1 MATETNLFES
11 SVMDDVSNPF
21 SDQQDNG
28 ARPRKGGK
36 GVAKPKNE
44 GVEKATET
52 PTVAAAH
59 DQPTRTDS
67 FVFGI
72 PQDGLERK
80 ERQVALNEPPPLAP
94 NSELTYIGKPTVRYD
109 GPAKAMGKG
118 KYTADIHL
126 PGMLYARMVDAT
138 IPHGRILLI
147 DTSAAEKLPGVRAVH
162 VIEHVRGSAELRD
175 PKLEPASKY
184 PVVRYAGQPIA
195 AVAATTQQVADDAA
209 KLIVVKYDP
218 MGFVVERSDARAEDA
233 PVVFPGPAD
242 AAGSAGGGGGPKG
255 VPQKGNVH
263 GPQRKLVGDVD
274 KGFAEADVVVES
286 EYFTQVQ
293 THSALET
300 HGFVVDWKPEEVT
313 VYASTQGTSSVRNDF
328 ADVFKLPKAKVRVI
342 TEYMG
347 GGFGAKFGAGNEG
360 VVAAH
365 LSQKANAPVKL
376 MLDRRQEHIVS
387 NRPDSHQ
394 KLKIG
399 AKHDGTLTGIQLL
412 SYGTAGV
419 GTGAGT
425 AGPATNMYKSPNLLT
440 EEYDVFVNAGPGA
453 AFRAPGHPQG
463 CFALEQCIDEVAVK
477 LNMDPLT
484 LREKIDS
491 SPARKAERQVI
502 LEKTNWRN
510 RRPAGSDTGPVK
522 RGMGV
527 AQSVWYRFV
536 NLNSSCEVRVSK
548 DGTVELMSAV
558 QDLGTGTKTLLAIVV
573 AEEFGIP
580 PEQVVIRIGDTR
592 FPIGPDSGGSVTAGS
607 ITPAVRN
614 AAWQVKQ
621 QLFAAVAPAFG
632 TTADNLTIQNSRVV
646 FKNDPSK
653 TYTLKQL
660 TAKLPTDE
668 ISVRSTRVPD
678 YTKDRLTYGG
688 VDYVELAVDTETGR
702 VHIEKCVGAHDCGR
716 PINPTGVISQI
727 NGGILQGISY
737 ALFEQRIMDRKA
749 GYMLNANLENYKILG
764 SREVPEIE
772 IHLVENY
779 IAQSSTDAAGIGESA
794 GIITL
799 AAAIGNAFYNATGV
813 RMRTIPMT
821 PARVLAALGK
831 ASGDSE
837 APVEKQA

>member
-1 MATETNLFES
+1 MAPES
-11 SVMDDVSNPF
+11 IVLEPLEIQTQGNSQAQSGNT
-21 SDQQDNG
+21 
-28 ARPRKGGK
+28 GK
-36 GVAKPKNE
+36 DKSAEPVAKPKAE
-44 GVEKATET
+44 GVAQDEAK
-52 PTVAAAH
+52 PSAAAAAI
-59 DQPTRTDS
+59 PTRTES

-72 PQDGLERK
+72 PQDGLTTK
-80 ERQVALNEPPPLAP
+80 EREVALSEPPPLAQ
-94 NSELTYIGKPTVRYD
+94 NAELTYIGKPTVRYD

-118 KYTADIHL
+118 RYTADVNL

-138 IPHGRILLI
+138 VPHGRIVAI
-147 DTSAAEKLPGVRAVH
+147 DTTAAEKLPGVRAVH
-162 VIEHVRGSAELRD
+162 VIEHVYGSAELRD
-175 PKLEPASKY
+175 PKLETPSRY

-195 AVAATTQQVADDAA
+195 AVAATSPQIADDAA
-209 KLIVVKYDP
+209 KLVRVQYDP
-218 MGFVVERSDARAEDA
+218 MSFVVDRTDARAADA

-242 AAGSAGGGGGPKG
+242 KGGSAGGGGGAKG
-255 VPQKGNVH
+255 VPQVGNLH

-274 KGFAEADVVVES
+274 QGFAQADVVVES

-313 VYASTQGTSSVRNDF
+313 VYASTQGTASVRDDF
-328 ADVFKLPKAKVRVI
+328 ADVFKLPKAQVRVI

-360 VVAAH
+360 VVAAN
-365 LSQKANAPVKL
+365 LSRKANAPVKL

-394 KLKIG
+394 TLKIG
-399 AKHDGTLTGIQLL
+399 AKRDGTLTAIQLV

-425 AGPATNMYKSPNLLT
+425 AGPATNMYKSLNLLT
-440 EEYDVFVNAGPGA
+440 EEYDVFINAGPGA

-463 CFALEQCIDEVAVK
+463 CFALEQAVDELAVK

-484 LREKIDS
+484 YRDKIDTN
-491 SPARKAERQVI
+491 AVRRAERQVI
-502 LEKTNWRN
+502 LERTNWRN
-510 RRPAGSDTGPVK
+510 RRAAGADTGPVK
-522 RGMGV
+522 RGMGI
-527 AQSVWYRFV
+527 AQSIWYRFV
-536 NLNSSCEVRVSK
+536 RMDSSCEVRVHK
-548 DGTVELMSAV
+548 DGNVELMSAV
-558 QDLGTGTKTLLAIVV
+558 QDLGTGTKTLLAVVV
-573 AEEFGIP
+573 AEEFGVP
-580 PEQVVIRIGDTR
+580 PEQVIIRIGDTR

-614 AAWQVKQ
+614 AAWEAKGKM
-621 QLFAAVAPAFG
+621 LAAVAPGLGLDAS
-632 TTADNLTIQNSRVV
+632 DIVVKQSRFVS
-646 FKNDPSK
+646 KSDPSRS
-653 TYTLKQL
+653 YTLKQL
-660 TAKLPTDE
+660 AAKMPVDE
-668 ISVRSTRVPD
+668 ISVRATRAPE
-678 YTKDRLTYGG
+678 YSKDKLTYGG

-702 VHIEKCVGAHDCGR
+702 VHIEKVVGAHDCGR

-727 NGGILQGISY
+727 NGGVLQGISY
-737 ALFEQRIMDRKA
+737 ALFEQRVMDRNK

-772 IHLVENY
+772 IHLIENY

-821 PARVLAALGK
+821 PARVLEALGK
-831 ASGDSE
+831 ARGTSRQE
-837 APVEKQA
+837 QA

>member
-1 MATETNLFES
+1 MTPEAMMLDAAAVEA
-11 SVMDDVSNPF
+11 VPQA
-21 SDQQDNG
+21 QQNTDNKDKS
-28 ARPRKGGK
+28 AQK
-36 GVAKPKNE
+36 VAKPKDP
-44 GVEKATET
+44 GVAKDDRKPST
-52 PTVAAAH
+52 AAGH
-59 DQPTRTDS
+59 VEPTRTDS

-72 PQDGLERK
+72 PETGLGKK
-80 ERQVALNEPPPLAP
+80 ERQVALDEPPPLAQ

-109 GPAKAMGKG
+109 GPAKAMGTG
-118 KYTADIHL
+118 RYTADVNL

-138 IPHGRILLI
+138 IPHGRIVSI
-147 DTSAAEKLPGVRAVH
+147 DTSAAEKVPGVRAVH
-162 VIEHVRGSAELRD
+162 VIEHVFGSAELRD
-175 PKLEPASKY
+175 PKLEAPSRY

-195 AVAATTQQVADDAA
+195 AVAATSPQVADDAA
-209 KLIVVKYDP
+209 KLVVVKYDP
-218 MGFVVERSDARAEDA
+218 MSFVVERHEARAEDA

-242 AAGSAGGGGGPKG
+242 AAGSAGGGGGPAG

-263 GPQRKLVGDVD
+263 GPHSKVVGDPD
-274 KGFAEADVVVES
+274 KGFAEADVVVDS
-286 EYFTQVQ
+286 EYYTQVQ

-300 HGFVVDWKPEEVT
+300 HGFVVDWKPDEMT
-313 VYASTQGTSSVRNDF
+313 VYASTQGTASVRDDF
-328 ADVFKLPKAKVRVI
+328 AEVFKLPRAKVRVI

-365 LSQKANAPVKL
+365 LSRKAGAPVKL

-394 KLKIG
+394 TLKIG
-399 AKHDGTLTGIQLL
+399 AKRDGTLTAIQLV

-425 AGPATNMYKSPNLLT
+425 AGPATNMYKSPNLRT

-463 CFALEQCIDEVAVK
+463 CFALEQAVDELAVK
-477 LNMDPLT
+477 LNMDPMT
-484 LREKIDS
+484 LRDKIDS
-491 SPARKAERQVI
+491 NPARRVERQLI

-510 RRPAGSDTGPVK
+510 RRPAGADTGPVK
-522 RGMGV
+522 RGMGI

-536 NLNSSCEVRVSK
+536 NLNSSCEVRVAK

-558 QDLGTGTKTLLAIVV
+558 QDLGTGTKTLLAVVV

-580 PEQVVIRIGDTR
+580 PEQVLIRIGDTR

-614 AAWQVKQ
+614 AAWQAKQ
-621 QLFAAVAPAFG
+621 KLFAEVAPAFG
-632 TTADNLTIQNSRVV
+632 ATADDLMVKGGRIVS
-646 FKNDPSK
+646 KSDPAKS
-653 TYTLKQL
+653 YTLKQL
-660 TAKLPTDE
+660 TAKLPTEE
-668 ISVRSTRVPD
+668 IAVRTTRAPE
-678 YTKDRLTYGG
+678 YSKERLTYGG

-702 VHIEKCVGAHDCGR
+702 VHVEKVFGAHDCGR

-727 NGGILQGISY
+727 NGGVLQGISY

-764 SREVPEIE
+764 AREVPEIE
-772 IHLVENY
+772 IALIENY

-821 PARVLAALGK
+821 PARVLEALGK
-831 ASGDSE
+831 VPASQRE
-837 APVEKQA
+837 EQA

>member
-1 MATETNLFES
+1 MALDAMIQTE
-11 SVMDDVSNPF
+11 D
-21 SDQQDNG
+21 G
-28 ARPRKGGK
+28 AQAP
-36 GVAKPKNE
+36 
-44 GVEKATET
+44 
-52 PTVAAAH
+52 AAAPKQ
-59 DQPTRTDS
+59 DASKRTES
-67 FVFGI
+67 FVWGI
-72 PQDGLERK
+72 PQNGLQQK
-80 ERQVALNEPPPLAP
+80 EQEVQLDEPPPLPP

-118 KYTADIHL
+118 KYTADINL
-126 PGMLYARMVDAT
+126 PGMLYARLVDAT
-138 IPHGRILLI
+138 IPHGRILSI
-147 DTSAAEKLPGVRAVH
+147 DTTAAEKLSGVRAVH
-162 VIEHVRGSAELRD
+162 VIEHVYGVAELRD
-175 PKLEPASKY
+175 PKLEAPSRY

-195 AVAATTQQVADDAA
+195 GIAAVSQQIANDAA
-209 KLIVVKYDP
+209 KLVKVQYDAMP
-218 MGFVVERSDARAEDA
+218 FVVDRSDARADDA
-233 PVVFPGPAD
+233 PMVFPGPAD
-242 AAGSAGGGGGPKG
+242 EAGSAGGGGGPKG

-263 GPQRKLVGDVD
+263 GPQTKNVGDIE
-274 KGFAEADVVVES
+274 KGFADADVIVEG

-313 VYASTQGTSSVRNDF
+313 VYASTQGTSSVRDEF
-328 ADVFKLPKAKVRVI
+328 ADVFKLPKSKVRVI

-360 VVAAH
+360 VIAAT

-394 KLKIG
+394 ILKIG
-399 AKHDGTLTGIQLL
+399 AKRDGTLTAIHLT

-425 AGPATNMYKSPNLLT
+425 AGPATNMYKCPNLLT

-463 CFALEQCIDEVAVK
+463 CFAFEQTIDEVAVK
-477 LNMDPLT
+477 LDMDPLAF
-484 LREKIDS
+484 REKIDV

-502 LEKTNWRN
+502 LERTNWRN
-510 RRPAGSDTGPVK
+510 RRPAASDTSPIK
-522 RGMGV
+522 RGMGI

-536 NLNSSCEVRVSK
+536 SMDSSCEVRVSR
-548 DGTVELMSAV
+548 DGSVELMSAV
-558 QDLGTGTKTLLAIVV
+558 QDLGTGTKTMLAIIV

-580 PEQVVIRIGDTR
+580 PSSVVIRIGDTR

-607 ITPAVRN
+607 ITPAARN
-614 AAWQVKQ
+614 AAYQAKQ
-621 QLFAAVAPAFG
+621 KLFVAVAPQFG
-632 TTADNLTIQNSRVV
+632 TTADNLQLQNGRIA
-646 FKNDPSK
+646 FKNDSSRL
-653 TYTLKQL
+653 YTLKQV
-660 TAKLPTDE
+660 TAKMPSAE
-668 ISVRSTRVPD
+668 ISARATRVPE
-678 YTKDRLTYGG
+678 YSKERLTYGG

-702 VHIEKCVGAHDCGR
+702 VHIEKVFGAHDCGR

-737 ALFEQRIMDRKA
+737 ALFEQRIMDRNA

-764 SREVPEIE
+764 AREVPEID
-772 IHLVENY
+772 IVLVENY

-813 RMRTIPMT
+813 RMRKIPMT
-821 PARVLAALGK
+821 PANVLSVLGK
-831 ASGDSE
+831 VQEVRA
-837 APVEKQA
+837 